1 MNECVHVKIQEEVNI
16 VLKHL
21 NRGLNDHM
29 ISDYGECVIYLTVG
43 GFDRITADTIKSRN
57 YKVYSFEEW
66 CEINNINQITNK
78 QTSMIEQL
86 KNVLSVTYDNPI
98 LRRTTVPLFM
108 SNPGLGKSTIIK
120 EFAASRGVK
129 MVKMTLSTRMP
140 NEVTGM
146 TMPDLVKDRLVLLD
160 SHQLTA
166 LEDGDVLFI
175 DEVFNGTLK
184 QTLDA
189 FLNFL
194 EDRMLLS
201 GKKLSDVLIVAAS
214 NPQGLINI
222 TPQIKQRFIRYDLKF
237 SPVEF
242 EEYLKNKFGMPESIS
257 KNISIAINKEKF
269 EQENWEY
276 VTPRSMEKA
285 INQIGCG
292 LENPH
297 DTLLMPFLTKEIE
310 APIDITA
317 LNVKKGENV
326 EYLKLLKL
334 FVEKNNR
341 AIIESEAKAKLEAE
355 GSDSNPQKE
364 KSSKSAS
371 KKLVES

>member
-21 NRGLNDHM
+21 NRGKSDRM
-29 ISDYGECVIYLTVG
+29 IKIYGECVIYLTTG
-43 GFDRITADTIKSRN
+43 GFDRITTANIKN

-66 CEINNINQITNK
+66 CKINNINQITNK

-146 TMPDLVKDRLVLLD
+146 TMPDLVNDRLVLLD

-166 LEDGDVLFI
+166 LNDGDILFI

-201 GKKLSDVLIVAAS
+201 GKKLADVLIVAAS

-237 SPVEF
+237 NANEF

-310 APIDITA
+310 APIDIAA

-334 FVEKNNR
+334 FIQKNNQELKD
-341 AIIESEAKAKLEAE
+341 ADLKAK
-355 GSDSNPQKE
+355 QV
-364 KSSKSAS
+364 KSSKSTS
-371 KKLVES
+371 KTLVES

>member
-1 MNECVHVKIQEEVNI
+1 MKMECVYCTSEEEYLI
-16 VLKHL
+16 VEKH
-21 NRGLNDHM
+21 
-29 ISDYGECVIYLTVG
+29 ISYNFHARFEIGRYECIYWKDRCHGSYSCALDTKDVIFT
-43 GFDRITADTIKSRN
+43 
-57 YKVYSFEEW
+57 FEEW

-166 LEDGDVLFI
+166 LNDGDVLFI

-292 LENPH
+292 LINPH
-297 DTLLMPFLTKEIE
+297 DDLLMPFLTKEIE

-341 AIIESEAKAKLEAE
+341 AIIESEAKAKLAE

>member
-1 MNECVHVKIQEEVNI
+1 MKMECVHCTSEEEYIIVEKHIGCTFHDRFKIGRYECIYWKN
-16 VLKHL
+16 LCHGSYSCAL
-21 NRGLNDHM
+21 NSTD
-29 ISDYGECVIYLTVG
+29 VIFT
-43 GFDRITADTIKSRN
+43 
-57 YKVYSFEEW
+57 FEQW
-66 CEINNINQITNK
+66 CELNNINQITNK

-86 KNVLSVTYDNPI
+86 KNVLSLTYDNPI

-108 SNPGLGKSTIIK
+108 SNPGVGKSTIIK
-120 EFAASRGVK
+120 EFAESRGVK
-129 MVKMTLSTRMP
+129 MVKITLSTRMP
-140 NEVTGM
+140 NDVTGM
-146 TMPDLVKDRLVLLD
+146 TMPDLVNDKLVLLD
-160 SHQLTA
+160 SHQLTC
-166 LEDGDVLFI
+166 LNPGDVLFI

-194 EDRMLLS
+194 EDRVLLS
-201 GKKLSDVLIVAAS
+201 GKKLADVMIIAAS

-222 TPQIKQRFIRYDLKF
+222 TPQIKQRFIRYNLKF
-237 SPVEF
+237 SPTEF
-242 EEYLKNKFGMPESIS
+242 EDYLKNKYGMPESIS

-269 EQENWEY
+269 EQEHWEY

-297 DTLLMPFLTKEIE
+297 DDLLMPFLTKEIQ

-317 LNVKKGENV
+317 LGVKKGENV

-334 FVEKNNR
+334 FIQKSNKEILDAELKTEK
-341 AIIESEAKAKLEAE
+341 
-355 GSDSNPQKE
+355 P
-364 KSSKSAS
+364 KSSKSTS
-371 KKLVES
+371 KPLVES